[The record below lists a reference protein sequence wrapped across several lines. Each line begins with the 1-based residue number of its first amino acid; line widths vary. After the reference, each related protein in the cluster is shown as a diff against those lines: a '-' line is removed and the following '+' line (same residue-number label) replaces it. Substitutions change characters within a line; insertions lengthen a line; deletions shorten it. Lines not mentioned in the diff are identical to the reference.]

1 MLSRFLSI
9 FSFSNATL
17 LVALSLSTIAAWY
30 SIVGLTAI
38 FAAAVIP
45 IIIMGSALELAK
57 IITTVWLRKY
67 WYRCT
72 WIMKVYLVPAVI
84 ALALLTSMGIF
95 GFLSKAHL
103 DQGVMGGDSIAQV
116 QILDEKIKT
125 AKENIEANRK
135 ALKQMDEAVDQVMAR
150 SDSEKGADKAV
161 SVRRSQ
167 TKERVRLQNE
177 IIAEQTKIAKLNE
190 ERAPIASEV
199 RKVEAEVGP
208 IKYIAAFIYGDN
220 PDANLLERAVR
231 WVIILLVIVFDP
243 LAIILVI
250 AANQSKDWDK
260 EIEDD
265 KNAMAIIPPKEEH
278 TRLFTE
284 EEITALDRPVEEVD
298 IVPAPGIEPKAT
310 WSFPSEPKPESSEHY
325 VANKFSELD
334 PKYLVTKV
342 ITPEES
348 TNIVASPTYPKP
360 IINYQILEDDI
371 EEDLP
376 PITSWVEI
384 LEPEEIVAEEEIKV
398 DDSPPYEGIRD
409 LKTGEW
415 IQTGPAI
422 VDSVKKSNTGFKDL
436 GGGYVEFEGKRM
448 ALHVLKDKRPDLFS
462 IKEDNPR
469 QVKITFGPKIVT
481 VGLIGDT
488 FIRTDAIPHRVFKS
502 NGEKWIEINKNTT
515 ASYLSNTN
523 YLQHLMEKIATGE
536 YEPDLLTELEQEAIS
551 NHLNS
556 A

>member
-1 MLSRFLSI
+1 MFTRFLSI

-30 SIVGLTAI
+30 SIIGLTAI
-38 FAAAVIP
+38 FAGAVIP
-45 IIIMGSALELAK
+45 IIIMGSVLELAK
-57 IITTVWLRKY
+57 ITTTVWLRKY
-67 WYRCT
+67 WKRCT

-84 ALALLTSMGIF
+84 ALAVLTSMGIF
-95 GFLSKAHL
+95 GFLSKAHM
-103 DQGVMGGDSIAQV
+103 DQGLVGGDSIAKV

-125 AKENIEANRK
+125 AKDNIEANRK
-135 ALKQMDEAVDQVMAR
+135 ALKQMDDAVDQVMAR

-161 SVRRSQ
+161 AIRRGQ
-167 TKERVRLQNE
+167 AKERVRLQSE
-177 IIAEQTKIAKLNE
+177 ISVEQTKIAKLNE

-231 WVIILLVIVFDP
+231 WVIILLVVVFDP
-243 LAIILVI
+243 LAIMLVI

-260 EIEDD
+260 EIVDD
-265 KNAMAIIPPKEEH
+265 KNAMAIIPPKEED
-278 TRLFTE
+278 TRPFTE
-284 EEITALDRPVEEVD
+284 EEITALDGPTV
-298 IVPAPGIEPKAT
+298 EPKAT
-310 WSFPSEPKPESSEHY
+310 WPFPTDPEPESSTHY
-325 VANKFSELD
+325 VANKFSEPD
-334 PKYLVTKV
+334 PRYLVTKV

-348 TNIVASPTYPKP
+348 MNIVASPAYPD
-360 IINYQILEDDI
+360 YQILEDVV

-376 PITSWVEI
+376 PVTSWVEI
-384 LEPEEIVAEEEIKV
+384 PEPEETVVEEEIKV

-415 IQTGPAI
+415 IQTGPALADPAI
-422 VDSVKKSNTGFKDL
+422 RSTVGFKDL
-436 GGGYVEFEGKRM
+436 GGGYVEYEGKRM
-448 ALHVLKDKRPDLFS
+448 SAHVLKDKRPDLFA

-469 QVKITFGPKIVT
+469 EVKISFGSGSVT

-488 FIRTDAIPHRVFKS
+488 FIRTDTIPHRVYKS
-502 NGEKWIEINKNTT
+502 NGSKWIEINKNTT

-523 YLQHLMEKIATGE
+523 YLLHLMEKIATGE
-536 YEPDLLTELEQEAIS
+536 YDPDLLTELEQEAIA
-551 NHLNS
+551 NHLKS
-556 A
+556 V

>member
-1 MLSRFLSI
+1 MFSRI
-9 FSFSNATL
+9 FSLSNATL
-17 LVALSLSTIAAWY
+17 LVALALSTIAAWY

-38 FAAAVIP
+38 FASAVIP

-67 WYRCT
+67 WDRCT
-72 WIMKVYLVPAVI
+72 WVMKVYLVPAVI
-84 ALALLTSMGIF
+84 ALAVLTSMGIF

-103 DQGVMGGDSIAQV
+103 DQGVIGGDSIAQV

-125 AKENIEANRK
+125 AKENIESNRK

-265 KNAMAIIPPKEEH
+265 KNAMAIIPPKEED
-278 TRLFTE
+278 TRPFTE
-284 EEITALDRPVEEVD
+284 EEITALDKPVEEVD
-298 IVPAPGIEPKAT
+298 IVPAPETEPKAT
-310 WSFPSEPKPESSEHY
+310 WAFPSDPQPESVDHY
-325 VANKFSELD
+325 VANKFTEFD
-334 PKYLVTKV
+334 PRYLVTKV
-342 ITPEES
+342 ITEEES
-348 TNIVASPTYPKP
+348 KDIVASPAYPEMY
-360 IINYQILEDDI
+360 IDYQIIEDVI

-376 PITSWVEI
+376 PVTSWVEI
-384 LEPEEIVAEEEIKV
+384 PEPEVIVAEEEIKV

-409 LKTGEW
+409 LKTGQW

-422 VDSVKKSNTGFKDL
+422 IDPTIKSTMGFKDL

-448 ALHVLKDKRPDLFS
+448 ALHVLRDKRPDLFA
-462 IKEDNPR
+462 IREDNPR
-469 QVKITFGPKIVT
+469 QVKITFGSKSVT

-515 ASYLSNTN
+515 ATYLSNTN

>member
-1 MLSRFLSI
+1 MFTRFLSI

-38 FAAAVIP
+38 FAGAVVP

-57 IITTVWLRKY
+57 ITTTVWLRKY

-103 DQGVMGGDSIAQV
+103 DQSVAGGNSIAKV

-161 SVRRSQ
+161 SIRRGQ
-167 TKERVRLQNE
+167 AKERVRLQNE
-177 IIAEQTKIAKLNE
+177 ITAEQTKIAKLNE

-260 EIEDD
+260 KISDD
-265 KNAMAIIPPKEEH
+265 KHAMAIIPPKEE
-278 TRLFTE
+278 
-284 EEITALDRPVEEVD
+284 IIVLDEPVEKVD
-298 IVPAPGIEPKAT
+298 IVPAPETEPKAT
-310 WSFPSEPKPESSEHY
+310 WPFPSEPEPESSEHY
-325 VANKFSELD
+325 VANKFTD
-334 PKYLVTKV
+334 PDPRYLVTKV
-342 ITPEES
+342 TIPEES
-348 TNIVASPTYPKP
+348 MNIVASPGYPDMY
-360 IINYQILEDDI
+360 IDYQILEDVV

-376 PITSWVEI
+376 PITSWVVI
-384 LEPEEIVAEEEIKV
+384 PELKENTDVVEEETVV
-398 DDSPPYEGIRD
+398 DDTPPYEGIKD
-409 LKTGEW
+409 LKTGKW
-415 IQTGPAI
+415 IQTGPALADPN
-422 VDSVKKSNTGFKDL
+422 VRSTVGFKDL
-436 GGGYVEFEGKRM
+436 GGGYVEYEGKRM
-448 ALHVLKDKRPDLFS
+448 SAHVLKDKRPDLFA

-469 QVKITFGPKIVT
+469 EVKITFGQ
-481 VGLIGDT
+481 GLANIGKIGDT
-488 FIRTDAIPHRVFKS
+488 HIRIDAIPHRVYKS
-502 NGEKWIEINKNTT
+502 NGEKWIDINKNTT
-515 ASYLSNTN
+515 ASYLSNTK
-523 YLQHLMEKIATGE
+523 YLQFLMDQISTGE
-536 YEPDLLTELEQEAIS
+536 YDPELLTELEQEAIA
-551 NHLNS
+551 NHLKS

>member
-1 MLSRFLSI
+1 MFTRFLSI

-30 SIVGLTAI
+30 SIIGLTAI
-38 FAAAVIP
+38 FAGAVVP
-45 IIIMGSALELAK
+45 IIIMGSVLELAK
-57 IITTVWLRKY
+57 ITTTVWLRKY
-67 WYRCT
+67 WKRCT

-84 ALALLTSMGIF
+84 ALAVLTSMGIF
-95 GFLSKAHL
+95 GFLSKAHM
-103 DQGVMGGDSIAQV
+103 DQGLAGGDSIAKV

-125 AKENIEANRK
+125 AKDNIEANRK

-150 SDSEKGADKAV
+150 SDSEKGAEKAV
-161 SVRRSQ
+161 YIRRGQ
-167 TKERVRLQNE
+167 AKERVRLQNE
-177 IIAEQTKIAKLNE
+177 ISVEQTKISKLNDA
-190 ERAPIASEV
+190 RAPIAAEV

-231 WVIILLVIVFDP
+231 WVIILLVVVFDP
-243 LAIILVI
+243 LAIMLVI

-260 EIEDD
+260 EIADD
-265 KNAMAIIPPKEEH
+265 KNAMAIIPPKEED
-278 TRLFTE
+278 TRPFTE
-284 EEITALDRPVEEVD
+284 EEITILDGP
-298 IVPAPGIEPKAT
+298 IVEPKAT
-310 WSFPSEPKPESSEHY
+310 WPFPTEPEPESSTHY
-325 VANKFSELD
+325 VANKFVEPD
-334 PKYLVTKV
+334 PRYSVTKV

-348 TNIVASPTYPKP
+348 MNVVASPAYPEP
-360 IINYQILEDDI
+360 IIDYQVLEDII

-376 PITSWVEI
+376 PVTNWVEI
-384 LEPEEIVAEEEIKV
+384 PKSEETIEEVTIEEIKV
-398 DDSPPYEGIRD
+398 DDTPPYEGIKD
-409 LKTGEW
+409 LKTGKW
-415 IQTGPAI
+415 IQTGPALADPVI
-422 VDSVKKSNTGFKDL
+422 QSSVGFRDL

-448 ALHVLKDKRPDLFS
+448 SAHVLKDKRPDLFA

-469 QVKITFGPKIVT
+469 QVKITYGPKILT

-488 FIRTDAIPHRVFKS
+488 FIRTDSIPHRVFKS

-523 YLQHLMEKIATGE
+523 YLIHLMERIATGE
-536 YEPDLLTELEQEAIS
+536 YDPDLLTELEQEAIS
-551 NHLNS
+551 NHLKS